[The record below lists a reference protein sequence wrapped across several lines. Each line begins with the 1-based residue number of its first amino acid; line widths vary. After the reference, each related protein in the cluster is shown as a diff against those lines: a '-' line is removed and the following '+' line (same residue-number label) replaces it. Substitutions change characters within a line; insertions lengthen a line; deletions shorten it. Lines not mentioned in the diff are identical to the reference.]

1 MMCLRAIDDGDSMRS
16 TITEAVIS
24 ISFVELFN
32 EYFVLQV

>member
-1 MMCLRAIDDGDSMRS
+1 MMCLRVIDDGDSKT